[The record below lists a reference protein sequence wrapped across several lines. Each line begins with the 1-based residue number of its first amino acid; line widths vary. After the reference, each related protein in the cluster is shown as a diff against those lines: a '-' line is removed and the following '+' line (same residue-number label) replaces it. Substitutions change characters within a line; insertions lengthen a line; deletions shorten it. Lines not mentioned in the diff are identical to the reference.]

1 MNRVKT
7 VLAKAYVGG
16 VAAAPFIGANV
27 AVWTDHREG
36 DTFRDVALAAVCG
49 TFCGG
54 VVAILS
60 PVIAL
65 GLPAYVGLKVFKS
78 ESCK

>member
-7 VLAKAYVGG
+7 ILAQAYVGG
-16 VAAAPFIGANV
+16 VAAAPIIGANV
-27 AVWTDHREG
+27 AVWTEHRQG
-36 DTFRDVALAAVCG
+36 DTFRDVALNAVCG
-49 TFCGG
+49 AFCGCVVG
-54 VVAILS
+54 VLS
-60 PVIAL
+60 PVVAL